1 MLEILIGCLFAGF
14 AIIVFIFTVGHIQEI
29 IGILTRPFVALLE
42 EWGKGALIVIGI
54 VVGVVLLI
62 VLIAKLSDFAGESG
76 KKDKRYDEYN
86 ESINN
91 ILSKFN

>member
-1 MLEILIGCLFAGF
+1 MGTLMGCIVGAF
-14 AIIVFIFTVGHIQEI
+14 AIMVLIFLIGHIQEI
-29 IGILTRPFVALLE
+29 IGILAKPFLALLE
-42 EWGKGALIVIGI
+42 EWGKGALIVVG
-54 VVGVVLLI
+54 VVLGVVLLI
-62 VLIAKLSDFAGESG
+62 VLIAKLSNFADSSG

>member
-1 MLEILIGCLFAGF
+1 MLETLIGCFVAACALM
-14 AIIVFIFTVGHIQEI
+14 VFIFAVGHIQEI